1 MQNKSYSKNSSYQGS
16 HNGSSSNNS
25 NSQTSTR
32 LSPPEYDAAIKHM
45 KDRFVYALANS
56 LGCKITVTTTNNHK
70 ITGILQSISDVN
82 DTIPSIV
89 LKYPTQPNHEFNDEF
104 LMIEDSNIQM
114 ISCENIDLTP
124 KSVTSTS
131 SSISTPNSTTTTTTT
146 TTPSTNKTGFKT
158 DAAISNRTFKERN
171 LEAWKPDKDIPE
183 MVSLEDSRNDNGTWD
198 QFAVNKEKFKIE
210 AEFNEDEYTVKLDT
224 TNPQYKERMK
234 FAEKMAKDIESQS
247 ANGNLHL
254 AEERGAI
261 VDAEDIDEE
270 DKYSGVLRE
279 NAKSEKK
286 LMNMLKADTP
296 VSSSVSSKVSIP
308 STSSSSYVSPN
319 QRSVKKESSFVSTAT
334 STIGNQPVTSSTTQS
349 TSTNLSNVSTQTSTS
364 NSTSNSTPTPTPT
377 PSVSSIKLPEKPT
390 TAPQSKEMKKSSSES
405 VSPTVKKIVP
415 NKQTDSSSTKEQTSN
430 LSPTSFT
437 AVPVQSAISTTG
449 GGNSQKVRS
458 QQPPPSSSSSLLS
471 SSEQQQQQQQQ
482 PITNVQM
489 KQKSPQL
496 PKHNFNTHGLDQS
509 HPQPYQ
515 QQHHQHHQQHQQHHH
530 QQHQHQQHAQ
540 NMQQSPQFQQQILSH
555 QQPIMRT
562 PQLNYIPRNNYVNQ
576 QQYQQQMNYRNNN
589 YHPNNNNNMNNQFNQ
604 NHNNNNN
611 QRKKSSSQFVLSHG
625 PCEKSVTGLILKD
638 KFNILLSAKSE
649 YKSKNTENKSIIPML
664 PAFYT
669 DPNWPSTSDETYVSI
684 FMKENKTHIQI
695 QQPVFMQHPQSYPI
709 HVNQGYI
716 GGYQIQPTPYYYQ
729 VPQYSVY
736 TPPLPFVG
744 NMQSMDKGY
753 PKYG

>member
-1 MQNKSYSKNSSYQGS
+1 
-16 HNGSSSNNS
+16 
-25 NSQTSTR
+25 
-32 LSPPEYDAAIKHM
+32 
-45 KDRFVYALANS
+45 
-56 LGCKITVTTTNNHK
+56 
-70 ITGILQSISDVN
+70 
-82 DTIPSIV
+82 
-89 LKYPTQPNHEFNDEF
+89 
-104 LMIEDSNIQM
+104 
-114 ISCENIDLTP
+114 
-124 KSVTSTS
+124 
-131 SSISTPNSTTTTTTT
+131 
-146 TTPSTNKTGFKT
+146 TNKTGFKT

-349 TSTNLSNVSTQTSTS
+349 TSTSLSNVSTQTSTS

-482 PITNVQM
+482 PITN
-489 KQKSPQL
+489 
-496 PKHNFNTHGLDQS
+496 
-509 HPQPYQ
+509 
-515 QQHHQHHQQHQQHHH
+515 HHH